1 MKNKIDVS
9 KWTKFS
15 MEEIFGTPTRGT
27 RLKQSDRIDGEIPLV
42 TAGME
47 RQGVAAYIANGGEL
61 FSGRNITIDMF
72 GNVFYRNYSFY
83 ADDNVLVL
91 NGQHRTELELI
102 YIVGVLQ
109 YLSEMYSYKDQFRL
123 NSYMRTLLPLP
134 IDTQGQP
141 DWAYME
147 NYIKQVIA
155 KQNKHL
161 DLLLLSTPSPYCK
174 KRLRTKQWSEFLF
187 SDLFSIKKGKRLTK
201 ANMKDGDIRFIG
213 ASAINNGVTAHI
225 ANTTHLHPANTIT
238 VNYNGSVGEAFY
250 QDKSFWA
257 SDDVNVL
264 HLKTHHLSKEI
275 ALFLIPLIRNVG
287 KRFKFDEKWTKDLMN
302 RTKLKL
308 PVDKSGA
315 PDWSYM
321 KDYISI
327 ALSTMENN
335 QKLLHTV

>member
-9 KWTKFS
+9 KWTKFP

-47 RQGVAAYIANGGEL
+47 RQGVAAYIAKGGEL

-83 ADDNVLVL
+83 ADENVLVL

-134 IDTQGQP
+134 IDTQRQP

-161 DLLLLSTPSPYCK
+161 DLLLPPPIVK
-174 KRLRTKQWSEFLF
+174 KQLKTKQWSEFLF
-187 SDLFSIKKGKRLTK
+187 SDLFNIEKGKRLTK

-225 ANTTHLHPANTIT
+225 ANTTHLRPANTIT

-250 QDKSFWA
+250 QDKPFWA

-308 PVDKSGA
+308 PVDTSGA